1 MFVIK
6 IKVNLQASKS
16 ALGVCKKEKQ
26 NKKSEKKRRNK
37 QKTLAN

>member
-1 MFVIK
+1 MFVK
-6 IKVNLQASKS
+6 KNDNLQASKS